1 MNMETQE
8 YLMTDFNSPVIP
20 QRKLESW
27 TRPIFGQTVV
37 AVLVYLTAICNG
49 LSSGYSAILLPQIR
63 ANGSDFEVN
72 QEIESWIVSI
82 YIGATSVGCLMSGV
96 IMDLWGRR
104 LTVQIAVFCI
114 TIGWIS
120 IAACGSYPLMLVGR
134 ALGGFGKGFSTPAV
148 TFHVEEMADPRLRG
162 ALSACVLLTYSIGI
176 MVISLLGTHISWRI
190 VAGLAAVITFID
202 LVGYSLLRESPVWL
216 VRNNRVD
223 QASEVYNW
231 LWGPGHQ
238 PQAERELQELLNRVK
253 DEKSLLANDS
263 LTISKWNLTQ
273 YLQPQVLKPF
283 FIIHIFN
290 LIQVVC
296 GTNLFIFYAV
306 DIISGLK
313 TDGGLDINL
322 TTNLTSIVRVVFMA
336 ASCITLVWV
345 GRRTMSISSGVGS
358 GVAAVILGTLVHFQN
373 VPAWFMIV
381 FILLYVAFNT
391 YGFFVLPPSMIGE
404 ILPSKIR
411 CVLGAY
417 IFTMNDIAMFVATK
431 VFPSVSRTI
440 GAEGLF
446 WSFGVFSLLCS
457 LFLYL
462 MLPETKGR
470 SLVQIEKY
478 FLQSNV
484 LWITR
489 NKKQKTTDTQIKL

>member
-1 MNMETQE
+1 M
-8 YLMTDFNSPVIP
+8 SPGSSTEIYP
-20 QRKLESW
+20 EFAR
-27 TRPIFGQTVV
+27 I
-37 AVLVYLTAICNG
+37 G
-49 LSSGYSAILLPQIR
+49 LKENP
-63 ANGSDFEVN
+63 
-72 QEIESWIVSI
+72 
-82 YIGATSVGCLMSGV
+82 
-96 IMDLWGRR
+96 
-104 LTVQIAVFCI
+104 
-114 TIGWIS
+114 
-120 IAACGSYPLMLVGR
+120 
-134 ALGGFGKGFSTPAV
+134 GKN
-148 TFHVEEMADPRLRG
+148 L
-162 ALSACVLLTYSIGI
+162 
-176 MVISLLGTHISWRI
+176 
-190 VAGLAAVITFID
+190 
-202 LVGYSLLRESPVWL
+202 
-216 VRNNRVD
+216 N
-223 QASEVYNW
+223 
-231 LWGPGHQ
+231 
-238 PQAERELQELLNRVK
+238 QAERELQELLNRVK

-440 GAEGLF
+440 GAEAAGTLQRAAALALGIPRAHGGQMHSNAHR
-446 WSFGVFSLLCS
+446 WCKVSAELCRQGNTKTDKENPCTVTWARLNANLSSRHSYRAAKLLCGKQCVREWAQ
-457 LFLYL
+457 
-462 MLPETKGR
+462 MLWGFIKSIVAQERYDITDELKDAMR
-470 SLVQIEKY
+470 YAFQQITPAMLRRMSHRTLCIILCEENDGGHIDP
-478 FLQSNV
+478 L
-484 LWITR
+484 
-489 NKKQKTTDTQIKL
+489 DA